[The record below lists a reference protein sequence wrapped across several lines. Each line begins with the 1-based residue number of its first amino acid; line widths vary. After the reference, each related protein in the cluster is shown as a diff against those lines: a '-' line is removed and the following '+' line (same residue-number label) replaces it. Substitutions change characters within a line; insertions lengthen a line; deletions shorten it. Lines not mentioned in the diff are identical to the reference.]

1 MCIINFK
8 CCSAL
13 SHCCCAAAYL
23 AISVSALD
31 LPFCIS
37 CCCSCLFFVC
47 AHSNEMSL
55 KKIELT
61 ANAKSE

>member
-1 MCIINFK
+1 MCIIHFK
-8 CCSAL
+8 YCSAL
-13 SHCCCAAAYL
+13 SLCCCAAAYL

-31 LPFCIS
+31 LPFCI
-37 CCCSCLFFVC
+37 CCWFFFVC